1 MTMPEEPGTPGAAPV
16 SDHRPVPRGVLPRG
30 FQTWLMAGLALGIV
44 LIILITG
51 QSEPSR
57 NPAQTQ
63 QAPAA
68 PNPERLR
75 DYQERLRAMEARQAL
90 EAQAPQPTV
99 PVTPRFEEP
108 AGPAPEDPIAADRK
122 RREYESLFASNVV
135 LSRRPDGERP
145 EVGQP
150 VGVRAGEIPR
160 DISNPSLD
168 EIASAVLRATGGTS
182 AAATPPAAPTTGPAS
197 APAASLASSA
207 DGRQERTPD
216 RTDPIRAAGPL
227 HTLLEGTFIDAVL
240 TNRLDGSGTAPVNCL
255 VTNPVYSHSGQHVLI
270 PAGARVLGETRPV
283 QALGETRLAVGF
295 HRLLM
300 PDGSTLR
307 LDQFLGLNQIGD
319 AGLRDKVNH
328 HYWSTFGSAAA
339 VGLISGLAQWIGSA
353 GYSGGTGDRTV
364 VIAGGADAASQ
375 ASLQVMS
382 RFLNRLPTVTIR
394 EGHRVKVY
402 VTSDLQ
408 LPAYP
413 AAQDSVLSGR
423 RRVQ

>member
-1 MTMPEEPGTPGAAPV
+1 MTMPEEPGTPGTAPV

-150 VGVRAGEIPR
+150 GGVRAGEIPQ

-182 AAATPPAAPTTGPAS
+182 AGATPPAAPTTGPAS